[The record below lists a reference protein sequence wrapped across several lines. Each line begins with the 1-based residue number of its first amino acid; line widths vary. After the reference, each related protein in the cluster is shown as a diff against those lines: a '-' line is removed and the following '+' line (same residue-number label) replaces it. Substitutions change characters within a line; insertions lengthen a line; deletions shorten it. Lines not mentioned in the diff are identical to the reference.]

1 MIEKIKRI
9 SQIFQDIL
17 INFRFKY
24 VFKVNSCTEQS
35 ISFTEIRTQ
44 QILTPPAKDPSN
56 QQVKPGYCLQ
66 SASLL
71 RETS

>member
-9 SQIFQDIL
+9 SQIFQEIL

-35 ISFTEIRTQ
+35 ISLTEIRNH
-44 QILTPPAKDPSN
+44 QILTPPAI
-56 QQVKPGYCLQ
+56 QVKSGYCLQ
-66 SASLL
+66 RASLL
-71 RETS
+71 RATS